1 MSSSDPNTAPVKQIS
16 ITGGAVHDFNKTKG
30 SRKKRTTRKL
40 SVGEYS
46 PNSQITFIPSEKTNP
61 LQGGFVQAPVHV
73 PQPQPQPEPPV
84 QATIRNNVP
93 PQPPQQQQQPP
104 NGGSTKL
111 VLSPPKRRETRLL
124 LKGPKNPHQKQ
135 AAQEKPTRKNVR
147 KITLGL
153 RGLTVKINRAKN
165 IHKKVGD
172 MKKDDIRKLLVE
184 KGILKVG
191 KKDPPE
197 DLMRQ
202 MYSDYLILT
211 SKGL

>member
-93 PQPPQQQQQPP
+93 PQPPQQQQPP

>member
-61 LQGGFVQAPVHV
+61 LQGGFVQAPVAPV
-73 PQPQPQPEPPV
+73 QTPPVQIPQPPV

-93 PQPPQQQQQPP
+93 PQPP

-111 VLSPPKRRETRLL
+111 VLSPPKKRETRLL

-135 AAQEKPTRKNVR
+135 SAQEKPTRKNVR

-197 DLMRQ
+197 GLMRQ

>member
-40 SVGEYS
+40 SAGEYS

-61 LQGGFVQAPVHV
+61 LQGGFVQAPVAPV
-73 PQPQPQPEPPV
+73 QAPPPPPAP

-93 PQPPQQQQQPP
+93 PQPPQEQQQPP
-104 NGGSTKL
+104 TGGSTKL
-111 VLSPPKRRETRLL
+111 VLNPPKKRETRLL

-135 AAQEKPTRKNVR
+135 GAQEKPTRKNVR

-184 KGILKVG
+184 KGILKAG

-197 DLMRQ
+197 ALMRQ

>member
-61 LQGGFVQAPVHV
+61 LQGGFVQAPVQA
-73 PQPQPQPEPPV
+73 PQPQPQPPV

-93 PQPPQQQQQPP
+93 PQPPQEQQPP

-111 VLSPPKRRETRLL
+111 VLSPPKKRETRLL

-135 AAQEKPTRKNVR
+135 SAQEKPTRKNVR

-197 DLMRQ
+197 GLMRQ